1 MCDSNK
7 DILRQEVDSSNMC
20 DSIMNILRQEVESDN
35 VSDSMMNTYTSR
47 SRFK

>member
-1 MCDSNK
+1 MCDSIKN
-7 DILRQEVDSSNMC
+7 ILRQEVDSSNMC